1 MRHSHKYLAL
11 ALFIF
16 LIYLVSTM
24 LQLDG
29 SPKVIQM
36 LMLTISLLLI
46 GYYFLLKRKGRLTP
60 SNLVKLTLLLGCLLR
75 IGYTLYTRC
84 DIRQH
89 DLGLFDPDSPGNAGY
104 ILTLMQSHKLP
115 DTNNGQF
122 YQPPLFH
129 LLSAL
134 ISSVVNRILGH
145 KDYPSYINAS
155 KIVSC
160 FASCALL
167 FLCNDLGDELQ
178 LKPSNKLLA
187 LLIIAFSPALI
198 IISAT
203 VNNDALVTFFIVLS
217 ILYTYRWQKEQSY
230 KNTIILALCFG
241 LGMMTKLSMG
251 VFALFTAIIMLNTL
265 RRYLHE
271 NMSLLKECLLKL
283 VCFGLISF
291 PLGLWFHIR
300 NYIRFHQPFGYVL
313 RISEAEPIFC
323 GDAPLFQRFITVN
336 MTNLLATPYVDPY
349 QDFNYPAY
357 LLKSAL
363 FGEYHID
370 IPLWIPII
378 LLFLNILLSI
388 CLLWAFYCLSR
399 SHAAYPPLVRSGMI
413 SLWLLTVISNLYF
426 NIKYPFG
433 CTMDFRYMFLALITG
448 AFIIALTYKT
458 GAFCPSP
465 QNILYQKIMTIY
477 ELMLPHLILLFS
489 FFSFIMFAFMS

>member
-1 MRHSHKYLAL
+1 MRHSHKYLIL

-16 LIYLVSTM
+16 LIYLVSTI
-24 LQLDG
+24 LHLDE
-29 SPKVIQM
+29 SPKIIQM
-36 LMLTISLLLI
+36 LMLFMSLLPI
-46 GYYFLLKRKGRLTP
+46 SYYYLYKRNSKLDS
-60 SNLVKLTLLLGCLLR
+60 SNLITLTLLLGCILR

-89 DLGLFDPDSPGNAGY
+89 DLGLFDPDSPGHAGY
-104 ILTLMQSHKLP
+104 ILTLMLTHKLP
-115 DTNNGQF
+115 ETNAGQF

-129 LLSAL
+129 LLSTL
-134 ISSVVNRILGH
+134 ISSVVNGILGH
-145 KDYPSYINAS
+145 KDYFSLVNAA
-155 KIVSC
+155 KLVSC
-160 FASCALL
+160 FSSCALL

-230 KNTIILALCFG
+230 KNTILLALCFG
-241 LGMMTKLSMG
+241 LGMMTKLSIG
-251 VFALFTAIIMLNTL
+251 VFALFTAIVMLNTL
-265 RRYLHE
+265 FRALKQ
-271 NMSLLKECLLKL
+271 NIKLLKEYLLKL

-313 RISEAEPIFC
+313 QIPEAEPIFC
-323 GDAPLFQRFITVN
+323 GDVPLFQRFIKLDIA
-336 MTNLLATPYVDPY
+336 NLLATPYANPIE
-349 QDFNYPAY
+349 DFNYPVY
-357 LLKSAL
+357 LLKSSL

-370 IPLWIPII
+370 IALWIPII
-378 LLFLNILLSI
+378 LIFLNIVLSI
-388 CLLWAFYCLSR
+388 CLLWALYCLIK
-399 SHAAYPPLVRSGMI
+399 SHIAYPPLVRSGMI

-426 NIKYPFG
+426 NIQYPFG

-448 AFIIALTYKT
+448 AFMIALTYKT
-458 GAFCPSP
+458 QDICPSH
-465 QNILYQKIMTIY
+465 QSMLYQKITTIY
-477 ELMLPHLILLFS
+477 ELTLPWLILLFS
-489 FFSFIMFAFMS
+489 IFSFIMFVFMN